1 MVLQIKR
8 VHRFL
13 CWIAFSLAKSKN
25 RRLFKQHFFQW
36 LLAVML
42 ESDLQS
48 IDINL
53 INILFWLKLSCFFN
67 PICRLN
73 LANSHFLSR
82 HGTRGKQSTIFL
94 LVGVLLI
101 FFINGLS
108 FSFPKKLIH
117 IKGEKLPLTKEVA
130 RSLPV
135 FILLGNLNNTAHW
148 FFFSLYSFRFCWWQ
162 WSLHIMATGKETRW
176 LNSQVIFCWTC
187 HHIRSEKFVIGD

>member
-1 MVLQIKR
+1 MVLQIKH
-8 VHRFL
+8 VHCFL
-13 CWIAFSLAKSKN
+13 CCTAFSLARSKN

-36 LLAVML
+36 LLTVML
-42 ESDLQS
+42 ESD
-48 IDINL
+48 INL
-53 INILFWLKLSCFFN
+53 NNILFWMKLSCFFN

-101 FFINGLS
+101 FLINWLS

-117 IKGEKLPLTKEVA
+117 TKGDKLSLAKEVA
-130 RSLPV
+130 GSLPV
-135 FILLGNLNNTAHW
+135 FIRFGNLNNTAHW
-148 FFFSLYSFRFCWWQ
+148 FFFSLNSFRFCWWQ
-162 WSLHIMATGKETRW
+162 WSLHVMATGKETRW
-176 LNSQVIFCWTC
+176 HNCQVIFCWTC